1 MKILRMLKGITDAS
15 AAAGRHPF
23 WTVVVLI
30 PLVLIG
36 LGGALLTLTLVVSCT
51 SEPCGIGVF
60 AVMGALLLRSGVAY
74 FAVAVF
80 LIALVPAI
88 TLYLCYLVT
97 NFLNGKAATKQH
109 AIDVE

>member
-1 MKILRMLKGITDAS
+1 MKISQMLKGITDAS
-15 AAAGRHPF
+15 AAAGRHSF

-51 SEPCGIGVF
+51 GSEPCGIGVL
-60 AVMGALLLRSGVAY
+60 AVMGALLLHSGVAY

-80 LIALVPAI
+80 LICVSPRHNSLFV
-88 TLYLCYLVT
+88 L
-97 NFLNGKAATKQH
+97 FG
-109 AIDVE
+109 D